1 MNRIYLCI
9 DLKSFYASVECV
21 ARELDPLTTNLVV
34 ADKERTDKTICLAVT
49 PSLKAYGISG
59 RARLFEVVQR
69 VEEINRYRRSKA
81 PGRMLEGESYDDP
94 ELKRNPSLAL
104 SYIVAPP
111 RMSYYMETSARIYDV
126 YLKFIAPE
134 DIHVYS
140 IDEVFIDLTPYLK
153 TYQKTPREMAQMLI
167 KEVLATTGITATA
180 GIGTNMYL
188 AKVAMDITAKK
199 MPADENGVRIAELDE
214 MSYRRE
220 LWTHRPLTD
229 FWMVGRGISKKLEDN
244 YMFTMGDV
252 ARCSQYNE
260 AKLYKLFGVNAELL
274 IDRAWGWEP
283 TTIADVKAYR
293 PSSNSLSMGQVLHK
307 PYTYEMARVIVRE
320 MIDQH
325 VLDMVEKGIV
335 TDQIVMTIGYDIENL
350 TDSTIRAQYHGE
362 VTTDFYGRKVPKHAH
377 GTANLKRKT
386 SSSRIITDAA
396 MELFDRIV
404 DHNLLIRRIN
414 IAACKLARERDL
426 PKEREPEQFT
436 LFEDPEAM
444 LLREQE
450 AEAALESERRMQ
462 KAILEIRKRYGKNAI
477 LKGMNFQE
485 CATARER
492 NGQVGGHRA

>member
-21 ARELDPLTTNLVV
+21 ARELDPLTINLVV

-81 PGRMLEGESYDDP
+81 PGRKLEGESYDDP

-153 TYQKTPREMAQMLI
+153 TYQKTPRELAQMLI

-283 TTIADVKAYR
+283 TTIADAKAYR

-386 SSSRIITDAA
+386 SSSRIITDAT

-414 IAACKLARERDL
+414 IAICKLARERDL

-436 LFEDPEAM
+436 LFEDSEAM

-450 AEAALESERRMQ
+450 EEAALESEKRMQ

>member
-34 ADKERTDKTICLAVT
+34 ADKERTEKTICLAVT

-81 PGRMLEGESYDDP
+81 PGRKLEGESYDDP

-111 RMSYYMETSARIYDV
+111 RMSYYLETSARIYDV

-335 TDQIVMTIGYDIENL
+335 TDQIVMTVGYDIENL

-414 IAACKLARERDL
+414 IAACKLARERDF
-426 PKEREPEQFT
+426 PKEHEPEQFT

-444 LLREQE
+444 ILREQE
-450 AEAALESERRMQ
+450 EEAALESEKRMQ

>member
-81 PGRMLEGESYDDP
+81 PGRKLEGESYDDP

-153 TYQKTPREMAQMLI
+153 TYQKTPRELAQMLI

-199 MPADENGVRIAELDE
+199 MLADENGVRIAELDE

-335 TDQIVMTIGYDIENL
+335 TDQIVITIGYDIENL

-414 IAACKLARERDL
+414 IVACKLTRERDL
-426 PKEREPEQFT
+426 PKEHEPEQFT

-450 AEAALESERRMQ
+450 EEATLESEKRMQ

-477 LKGMNFQE
+477 LKGINFQE

-492 NGQVGGHRA
+492 NRQVGGHRA

>member
-1 MNRIYLCI
+1 MSGTATLIIIAAVMFCALGGITLLAHIYNLNSIKSKTVGDGQHGTARWATRSEIKRTYQHIPFTPALWRKQAAEGQTPTANGKPLPQGIVVGCTGNTTAMVDTGDVHVLMIGAAGVGKTAYWLYPCIEYACASGMSFLSTDTKGDVMRNYGTISQQYGYKVSVI
-9 DLKSFYASVECV
+9 DLRNPTRSNGNNLLHLVNKYMDLYKEHPD
-21 ARELDPLTTNLVV
+21 ELVYKANLVV

-81 PGRMLEGESYDDP
+81 PGRKLDGESYDDP

-153 TYQKTPREMAQMLI
+153 TYQKTPREMAEMLI
-167 KEVLATTGITATA
+167 KEVLTTTGITATA

-260 AKLYKLFGVNAELL
+260 AKVGTEITEGENELWL
-274 IDRAWGWEP
+274 
-283 TTIADVKAYR
+283 
-293 PSSNSLSMGQVLHK
+293 
-307 PYTYEMARVIVRE
+307 
-320 MIDQH
+320 
-325 VLDMVEKGIV
+325 
-335 TDQIVMTIGYDIENL
+335 
-350 TDSTIRAQYHGE
+350 
-362 VTTDFYGRKVPKHAH
+362 
-377 GTANLKRKT
+377 
-386 SSSRIITDAA
+386 
-396 MELFDRIV
+396 
-404 DHNLLIRRIN
+404 
-414 IAACKLARERDL
+414 
-426 PKEREPEQFT
+426 
-436 LFEDPEAM
+436 
-444 LLREQE
+444 
-450 AEAALESERRMQ
+450 
-462 KAILEIRKRYGKNAI
+462 
-477 LKGMNFQE
+477 
-485 CATARER
+485 
-492 NGQVGGHRA
+492 